1 MHLPY
6 TEQFSAIVSR
16 SRVLN
21 VKMCTKGTTRCEHFL
36 KYLRVHAEGLGR
48 LDALFFKK
56 KRKGRKKE
64 RKKELRRKERKEER
78 KKGRKKER
86 TKKERKKGGKE
97 ERKKERKN

>member
-1 MHLPY
+1 MHLLY
-6 TEQFSAIVSR
+6 TEQFSAIV

-56 KRKGRKKE
+56 KTKEGRKVE